1 MMMMLSTC
9 TMCPCTA
16 SSWGGVLV
24 GTTLHN
30 MCFICTSFFLLFT
43 PLCFDDFFFLVFL
56 PTLLERQGFQLY
68 CSWAV
73 LPHELLGVI
82 SVWAFSFEVTQP
94 SGLPEDKQLHF
105 QLQS

>member
-1 MMMMLSTC
+1 MHHVPLHSKQLGWCARWYNFAQYVLHLSLS
-9 TMCPCTA
+9 A
-16 SSWGGVLV
+16 LV
-24 GTTLHN
+24 
-30 MCFICTSFFLLFT
+30 SFFYSLLSA
-43 PLCFDDFFFLVFL
+43 LMIFFFLVFL